1 MYRPLFEMIEDASKQ
16 ELKKLI
22 KNTKNRM
29 AKLKR
34 EMNKKDYNKKPK
46 KCPDNQTVYDCEKYF
61 LELAVSRL
69 NGLE

>member
-34 EMNKKDYNKKPK
+34 EMNKKTMTKSLKNVRTTKRFTIAKSI
-46 KCPDNQTVYDCEKYF
+46 F
-61 LELAVSRL
+61 
-69 NGLE
+69 